1 VVIKSLR
8 KQLDHV
14 IDQPTLKHAQMQ
26 DEQHVQP
33 MGNELVNAPNMEVA
47 ERIEFNNQHQITI
60 K

>member
-1 VVIKSLR
+1 MVIKSLR

>member
-8 KQLDHV
+8 KQLDQV
-14 IDQPTLKHAQMQ
+14 IHQPTLKHAQMQ

-47 ERIEFNNQHQITI
+47 E
-60 K
+60 